1 MPTQTISINLA
12 ASSGTP
18 RGDLDLKNGDT
29 SPIPDLISHD
39 LPPAIGAGQ
48 AYYWSYTWQRGEQ
61 RVSDELARGLGRT
74 FDNVEDAIR
83 WLLADDE

>member
-1 MPTQTISINLA
+1 MSTQTISINLA

-18 RGDLDLKNGDT
+18 RGNLDLKNVDT
-29 SPIPDLISHD
+29 SPIAAPISHE

-74 FDNVEDAIR
+74 FDNVQDSIR